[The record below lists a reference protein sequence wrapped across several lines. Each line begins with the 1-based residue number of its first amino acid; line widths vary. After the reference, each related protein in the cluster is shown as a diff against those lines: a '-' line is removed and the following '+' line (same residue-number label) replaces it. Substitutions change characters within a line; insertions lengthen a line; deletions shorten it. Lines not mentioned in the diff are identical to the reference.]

1 MAADSARDA
10 ASSAAASV
18 VVRADSAYY
27 SAAFYG
33 ALRRA
38 SARFS
43 DTVKMDPKIAAAI
56 AAIG

>member
-1 MAADSARDA
+1 M
-10 ASSAAASV
+10 
-18 VVRADSAYY
+18 VRADSAYY

-43 DTVKMDPKIAAAI
+43 VTVKMDPTIAAI